1 MSSTRQTRASTRAV
15 IGLVAGREIRERLR
29 TKSFAI
35 LTGLLVVII
44 VGIGVVNRVAG
55 SDGPDTIELGIVG
68 ATPGGLVDALVADA
82 QALDRKVELV
92 EVADPAAPR
101 AAVDDG
107 DLDVALLGDEQQLVF
122 SGSVDPETNAIV
134 QQAWSTAAVRDG
146 LVAEGL
152 GPDRIDAVLA
162 PPPLTAITID
172 DSGRTGL
179 AVLTG
184 TVAAVLLFMSLQTF
198 GGYVL
203 IGVVEEKSS
212 AVIELLLA
220 RVRADQLLA
229 GKILGIGVVALIQ
242 FASSMLAGL
251 AALAI
256 SGVDVPTE
264 IWTTLPLTV
273 LWFLGGYVFY
283 STLFALAGSLVSRQ
297 EDAQAA
303 SAPIMSAMIGAYILV
318 FVFGYMPESTVSRV
332 MSVIPPI
339 APFLMPMRMA
349 AGAASVVEI
358 VVAGGLLI
366 LATAGVW
373 KLASRIYEQMVL
385 RQGTRISWRAAIS
398 SARRTA

>member
-92 EVADPAAPR
+92 EVADPAAAR

>member
-92 EVADPAAPR
+92 EVADAAAAR
-101 AAVDDG
+101 AAVDNG

-172 DSGRTGL
+172 DSERTGL

-242 FASSMLAGL
+242 FASSVLAGL

-318 FVFGYMPESTVSRV
+318 FVFGYVPESTVSRV